1 MGITIRIRRG
11 MKADLPELAV
21 GEFGY
26 CLDTKELYIGGQTGN
41 EKVNV
46 HNLDEIADGTERKLT
61 DFLTK
66 LEATATY
73 ADKEHSHS
81 WESILLKPEE
91 FPPSSHDHD
100 ERYDTR
106 VQSDVKLA
114 LKAEKSELES
124 LEASVSAH
132 TAEATTR
139 LNNLEHDLGL
149 AETELTR
156 LEKDK
161 SDKTHNHDDV
171 YYKKAETY
179 KQSEID
185 IKDSAV
191 LIEANQYAEAKI
203 TELIDGAPEAY
214 DTLLEIAQYIEE
226 HGETSTAL
234 ITEVAE
240 LKATKADKSVVDPL
254 VTREIEITDDIA
266 SLQAN
271 KAEKNHN
278 HDEVYAKKAH
288 DHDDKYYTESEVDL
302 KLDAKADSTHNH
314 DATYA
319 KKSHSHEIAEVDGLQ
334 AALDNKAASN
344 HNHDSAYADINH
356 NHDTVYAD
364 IDHNHDT
371 SYADI
376 SHNHSISEVTGL
388 QAALDNKA
396 ASNHNHDTSY
406 ADINHNHDTSY
417 ADINHNHDT
426 SYADIDHNHDTS
438 YADID
443 HNHLISEVTG
453 LQAELDSKA
462 SATHSHSYND
472 LDDKPTIPVVPDI
485 ELNDSTETSGK
496 YISKIE
502 VDGTNK
508 HKLNITK
515 KELPQGFSGN
525 YNDLTNKPAIYT
537 KTEIDAMIGDIETLL
552 GGI

>member
-1 MGITIRIRRG
+1 MAITIRIRRG
-11 MKADLPELAV
+11 LKADLPELAV

-100 ERYDTR
+100 
-106 VQSDVKLA
+106 
-114 LKAEKSELES
+114 
-124 LEASVSAH
+124 
-132 TAEATTR
+132 
-139 LNNLEHDLGL
+139 
-149 AETELTR
+149 
-156 LEKDK
+156 
-161 SDKTHNHDDV
+161 
-171 YYKKAETY
+171 
-179 KQSEID
+179 
-185 IKDSAV
+185 
-191 LIEANQYAEAKI
+191 
-203 TELIDGAPEAY
+203 
-214 DTLLEIAQYIEE
+214 
-226 HGETSTAL
+226 
-234 ITEVAE
+234 
-240 LKATKADKSVVDPL
+240 
-254 VTREIEITDDIA
+254 
-266 SLQAN
+266 
-271 KAEKNHN
+271 
-278 HDEVYAKKAH
+278 
-288 DHDDKYYTESEVDL
+288 DKYYTESEVDL

-319 KKSHSHEIAEVDGLQ
+319 KKSHSHEIAEV
-334 AALDNKAASN
+334 
-344 HNHDSAYADINH
+344 
-356 NHDTVYAD
+356 
-364 IDHNHDT
+364 
-371 SYADI
+371 
-376 SHNHSISEVTGL
+376 E
-388 QAALDNKA
+388 
-396 ASNHNHDTSY
+396 
-406 ADINHNHDTSY
+406 
-417 ADINHNHDT
+417 
-426 SYADIDHNHDTS
+426 
-438 YADID
+438 
-443 HNHLISEVTG
+443 G

-525 YNDLTNKPAIYT
+525 YNDLTNKPTIPTPPTKVSELVNDKNYVDENFVNSKLTAVYKFKGSVANYTALPATDLVVGDVYDVKDTGMNYAWNGTDWDALGSFVDLSDYYSKDETFSQEQVSQLLDSKVDKVSGKGLSSNDYTTIEKNKLAGIEAGAEVNPTASEVKILYESNADTNAFTDLEKADVEKIPGIEGDIIDLQSNKADKTELFSGSYSDLTNKPAIYT

>member
-1 MGITIRIRRG
+1 MAITIRIRRG
-11 MKADLPELAV
+11 LKADLPELAV

-114 LKAEKSELES
+114 LKAEK
-124 LEASVSAH
+124 
-132 TAEATTR
+132 
-139 LNNLEHDLGL
+139 
-149 AETELTR
+149 
-156 LEKDK
+156 
-161 SDKTHNHDDV
+161 
-171 YYKKAETY
+171 
-179 KQSEID
+179 
-185 IKDSAV
+185 
-191 LIEANQYAEAKI
+191 
-203 TELIDGAPEAY
+203 
-214 DTLLEIAQYIEE
+214 
-226 HGETSTAL
+226 
-234 ITEVAE
+234 
-240 LKATKADKSVVDPL
+240 
-254 VTREIEITDDIA
+254 
-266 SLQAN
+266 
-271 KAEKNHN
+271 NHN

-314 DATYA
+314 DTTYA
-319 KKSHSHEIAEVDGLQ
+319 KKSHSHEIAEV
-334 AALDNKAASN
+334 
-344 HNHDSAYADINH
+344 
-356 NHDTVYAD
+356 
-364 IDHNHDT
+364 
-371 SYADI
+371 
-376 SHNHSISEVTGL
+376 E
-388 QAALDNKA
+388 
-396 ASNHNHDTSY
+396 
-406 ADINHNHDTSY
+406 
-417 ADINHNHDT
+417 
-426 SYADIDHNHDTS
+426 
-438 YADID
+438 
-443 HNHLISEVTG
+443 G

-525 YNDLTNKPAIYT
+525 YNDLTNKPTIPTPPTKVSELVNDKNYVDENFVNSKLTAVYKFKGSVANYTALPATDLVVGDVYDVKDTGMNYAWNGTDWDALGSFVDLSDYYSKDETFSQEQVSQLLDSKVDKVSGKGLSSNDYTTIEKNKLAGIEAGAEVNPTASEVKILYESNADTNAFTDLEKANVEKIPGIEGDIIDLQSNKADKTELFSGSYSDLTNKPAIYT